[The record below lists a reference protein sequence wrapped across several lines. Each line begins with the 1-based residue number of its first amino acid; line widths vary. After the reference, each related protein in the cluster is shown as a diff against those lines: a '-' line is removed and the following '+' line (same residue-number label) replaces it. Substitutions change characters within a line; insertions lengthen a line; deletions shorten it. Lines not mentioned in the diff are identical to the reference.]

1 MINEHNKNK
10 MKTFEITLQVEAC
23 SRSMVVALFEKL
35 IKRPEV
41 LQFEIE
47 EVEEQRKAQIMIKNQ
62 WKIIHESDDDNGNPT
77 LWTLEI
83 NHPKY
88 GKYCWISDHINYFS
102 VEVDYGGFIELKQC
116 TSLTSAKR
124 WVTMNLL

>member
-10 MKTFEITLQVEAC
+10 MKTFTIALQVEAC

-47 EVEEQRKAQIMIKNQ
+47 EVEE
-62 WKIIHESDDDNGNPT
+62 
-77 LWTLEI
+77 
-83 NHPKY
+83 
-88 GKYCWISDHINYFS
+88 
-102 VEVDYGGFIELKQC
+102 
-116 TSLTSAKR
+116 
-124 WVTMNLL
+124 